1 LTPASSGD
9 RWDHYLAELDAA
21 ASRAADRIRA
31 SCEARAR
38 RDRIARIGEGMRGL
52 MAGDDRETRL
62 TRASFVQ
69 VLERGPQAQLSLWD
83 LPPGEAGNPHRHRLA
98 GRQLLLMLG
107 GRSILR
113 TPEGRRELQEGET
126 VALRTRAGGRCELEN
141 SSQNRLRFLT
151 LSASAEPYL
160 VI

>member
-1 LTPASSGD
+1 
-9 RWDHYLAELDAA
+9 
-21 ASRAADRIRA
+21 
-31 SCEARAR
+31 
-38 RDRIARIGEGMRGL
+38 
-52 MAGDDRETRL
+52 
-62 TRASFVQ
+62 
-69 VLERGPQAQLSLWD
+69 
-83 LPPGEAGNPHRHRLA
+83 
-98 GRQLLLMLG
+98 MLG

-141 SSQNRLRFLT
+141 SSQNRLRFLA